1 METPK
6 RGMLNLNQSK
16 HLPILCR
23 PQNTGDSDSQGLVVR
38 QPELELL
45 SIWSWSHG
53 SVAIGLRYFFQMAKQ
68 KLQLQRSMV
77 KYRIMID
84 NLILSLQ

>member
-16 HLPILCR
+16 HLPILC
-23 PQNTGDSDSQGLVVR
+23 PKNTGDSDSQGLVVR

-53 SVAIGLRYFFQMAKQ
+53 SVAIGETKTPTAKEHGEV
-68 KLQLQRSMV
+68 QRSD
-77 KYRIMID
+77 RIQSNTLTAVNSSI
-84 NLILSLQ
+84 